1 MVICKPFG
9 FEAMSAHLSVRA
21 FAEAAAEVGVPA
33 LRFDY
38 GGTGDSEDLDSGADQ
53 VAAWTQDIVAA
64 VHELQLRTG
73 VERVALLGIRLG
85 ALLAAAAAARLPQ
98 VCALI
103 AVTPVVSGRRYLK
116 ELRTFELASKQTQ
129 SALIPASMQV
139 PSEEAQLAGPGH
151 MEVNG
156 FFLNA
161 STITALQQLEAQELS
176 LPAVSD
182 ALFIDRDDLP
192 GAVAWSEKLSAAG
205 IRTKHTVLPGF
216 VGMIMRPPNLTT
228 LPQEMI
234 AAAKEWLAQVG
245 RPCSTAVSTAPTRA
259 PIMRLGTGA
268 DAVDEQPI
276 LLRND
281 PLLFGIAT
289 HPSKGEVRRRGVIL
303 LNSGGDHHVGPRR
316 MHVWLSRRWARRGYV
331 VMRMDISGLGDS
343 AAQPGEQ
350 RNELFPAAAV
360 DDIRVAV
367 NYMVERFALN
377 DVTLVGMCSGAS
389 HAVRAGMEG
398 VRVDRVLAINP
409 LVFFWENGLDV
420 NDVQPW
426 EVVHKP
432 AAYMGQV
439 FSLKA
444 WRRLLFGDVSIWRV
458 IQIYLNRP
466 IMALQAVLRKFARG
480 LHIRLKND
488 LGKELKDLKGRGVR
502 VVFVFSR
509 GDAGM
514 RLLEIQSGLS
524 TAELEKR
531 YRIRTID
538 GADHEFTR
546 SKARAALE
554 QALSEELFAYHDMA
568 DRSSANDPG
577 EPVPRHAVRQ

>member
-1 MVICKPFG
+1 
-9 FEAMSAHLSVRA
+9 MSSHLSVRA

-38 GGTGDSEDLDSGADQ
+38 GGTGDSEDLAAEADQ
-53 VAAWTQDIVAA
+53 LVAWTQDVVAA
-64 VHELQLRTG
+64 VKELQLRTG

-85 ALLAAAAAARLPQ
+85 ALLATAAAAHLPQ

-116 ELRTFELASKQTQ
+116 ELRTFELAAAQTQ
-129 SALIPASMQV
+129 SALVPAATHLQSD
-139 PSEEAQLAGPGH
+139 EAVMAGPGH
-151 MEVNG
+151 MEVSG

-161 STITALQQLEAQELS
+161 STISALQQFDAAEVA
-176 LPAVSD
+176 LPTVSD
-182 ALFIDRDDLP
+182 AFFIDRDDMP
-192 GAVAWSEKLSAAG
+192 GAVAWSEKLAAAG
-205 IRTKHTVLPGF
+205 LRTKYSVLPGF

-228 LPQEMI
+228 VPQGMV
-234 AAAKEWLAQVG
+234 AAAQEWLAELG
-245 RPCSTAVSTAPTRA
+245 GARSTVRTEPTPA
-259 PIMRLGTGA
+259 PIMRLGTTGA

-289 HPSKGEVRRRGVIL
+289 QPTKGEVRRRGVIL

-316 MHVWLSRRWARRGYV
+316 MHVWLARRWARRGYV

-367 NYMVERFALN
+367 NHMVERFALH

-398 VRVDRVLAINP
+398 VPVDRVLAINP

-420 NDVQPW
+420 KDIQPW

-466 IMALQAVLRKFARG
+466 IMALQAVLRKFARV

-488 LGKELKDLKGRGVR
+488 LGKELKDLKRRGVR

-524 TAELEKR
+524 SAELEKR

-554 QALSEELFAYHDMA
+554 QALSEELFAYHEMA
-568 DRSSANDPG
+568 DRSSANDSD
-577 EPVPRHAVRQ
+577 EPVRRHAVRQ

>member
-1 MVICKPFG
+1 
-9 FEAMSAHLSVRA
+9 MSAHLSMRA
-21 FAEAAAEVGVPA
+21 FAEAAAEVGMPT

-38 GGTGDSEDLDSGADQ
+38 GGTGDSEDLGPEADQ
-53 VAAWTQDIVAA
+53 VAAWTQDIEAA
-64 VHELQLRTG
+64 VQELQARTG
-73 VERVALLGIRLG
+73 VERVVLLGIRLG
-85 ALLAAAAAARLPQ
+85 ALLAAATVARLPQ
-98 VCALI
+98 VSALV

-116 ELRTFELASKQTQ
+116 EIRTFELASAQTQ
-129 SALIPASMQV
+129 SALGPVNSQV
-139 PSEEAQLAGPGH
+139 QSEEAQLAGPGH

-161 STITALQQLEAQELS
+161 RTISVLQQLEAVELQ
-176 LPAVSD
+176 LPSVTD

-205 IRTKHTVLPGF
+205 IRTQHTALPGF
-216 VGMIMRPPNLTT
+216 VGMIMRAPNLTT
-228 LPQEMI
+228 VPQEMV
-234 AAAKEWLAQVG
+234 AAAKEWLAQLSGPRSIAV
-245 RPCSTAVSTAPTRA
+245 RNDPVTAQV
-259 PIMRLGTGA
+259 MRLGSAA
-268 DAVDEQPI
+268 DGIDEQPI

-281 PLLFGIAT
+281 PLLFGIST
-289 HPSKGEVRRRGVIL
+289 HPSKNEVRRRGVIL
-303 LNSGGDHHVGPRR
+303 INSGGDPHVGPRR
-316 MHVWLSRRWARRGYV
+316 LYVLLARRWARRGYV

-343 AAQPGEQ
+343 AAQPGEP

-360 DDIRVAV
+360 GDIRVAV
-367 NYMVERFALN
+367 DYMVERFALH

-409 LVFFWENGLDV
+409 LVFFWEHGLDV

-439 FSLKA
+439 FSWKA
-444 WRRLLFGDVSIWRV
+444 WHRLLFGDVSVWRV
-458 IQIYLNRP
+458 MRIYLNRP
-466 IMALQAVLRKFARG
+466 IMAIQAVFRKFARA
-480 LHIRLKND
+480 LHLSLKND
-488 LGKELKDLKGRGVR
+488 LSKELKDLKGRGVR
-502 VVFVFSR
+502 VVFVFSK

-514 RLLEIQSGLS
+514 RLLEIESGLS
-524 TAELEKR
+524 AAQLEKK

-546 SKARAALE
+546 SRARAALG
-554 QALSEELFAYHDMA
+554 QVLSEELFAYHDLA
-568 DRSSANDPG
+568 HRSSANDSG
-577 EPVPRHAVRQ
+577 EPVRREAVRQ